1 MYPARRLFLIGIAV
15 VATLAVTLGSSLAP
29 AEAQGAQRRV
39 EGTLTNTD
47 GVPLGSHQIGLVGL
61 GASQGQT
68 GQSATAADGTFAIEV
83 PDGTYGLYLA
93 TSRDN
98 ECSHCGEWPIHHRSG
113 GNHLGN
119 TRHGTGLHPMY
130 LPR

>member
-1 MYPARRLFLIGIAV
+1 MYPALRLCLMGIAV
-15 VATLAVTLGSSLAP
+15 VATLAVTPGSSLAP
-29 AEAQGAQRRV
+29 AEAQGAQRRI

-83 PDGTYGLYLA
+83 PDGTYGLYLKTA
-93 TSRDN
+93 RDN
-98 ECSHCGEWPIHHRSG
+98 DCTLRATT
-113 GNHLGN
+113 
-119 TRHGTGLHPMY
+119 TRNRTGRLS
-130 LPR
+130 LQ